1 MNTQTARFF
10 KGVTTGLVI
19 GAAIT
24 MLTDPITD
32 RQRHKLM
39 RKTEGVEVM
48 KILSWGKG
56 GCELED

>member
-32 RQRHKLM
+32 RLRHKLM
-39 RKTEGVEVM
+39 RKTEGVFKNMGEM
-48 KILSWGKG
+48 IDSAISMFR
-56 GCELED
+56 